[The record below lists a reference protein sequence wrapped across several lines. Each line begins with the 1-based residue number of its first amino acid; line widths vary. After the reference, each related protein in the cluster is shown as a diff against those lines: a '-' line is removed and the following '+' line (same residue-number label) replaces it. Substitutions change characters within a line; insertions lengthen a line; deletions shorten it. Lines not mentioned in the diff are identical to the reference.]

1 MNREKP
7 KYFLRFLFN
16 LIWGIAQGCNYRIG
30 IIFLPTR
37 LLGFPQDWKP
47 FTIDHLSELVHE
59 TPGVLQT
66 FTAFHENENWVLRM
80 S

>member
-47 FTIDHLSELVHE
+47 FTIIGRDAVVDTWVFH
-59 TPGVLQT
+59 
-66 FTAFHENENWVLRM
+66 AF
-80 S
+80 